1 MATNKLELGG
11 EKFIEGVKKKIHSVN
26 QFVGETF
33 IVSARNSVTRT
44 IYERKPDRKP
54 WELTGNLRN
63 SIGYATKTNSRVTGS
78 YGGGVGGKEG
88 KDLAESGI
96 NEDSL
101 VLVAGM
107 NYAQAV
113 ESRGYD
119 VISNSANAAKKQH
132 AMLIKK
138 ALKV

>member
-1 MATNKLELGG
+1 MAVDKVKDGLD
-11 EKFIEGVKKKIHSVN
+11 KFLKNVHHKIFRVN
-26 QFVGETF
+26 QYVGETF
-33 IVSARNSVTRT
+33 INNARASVTKT
-44 IYERKPDRKP
+44 IYERIPDRKP

-63 SIGYATKTNSRVTGS
+63 SIGYAASSEGNVSGKHGE
-78 YGGGVGGKEG
+78 GIGGVEAK
-88 KDLAESGI
+88 KLAEDGI
-96 NEDSL
+96 NDDSL

-119 VISNSANAAKKQH
+119 VISNSANIAKAQH
-132 AMLIKK
+132 SMLIKK

>member
-1 MATNKLELGG
+1 MAVDKVKDGLD
-11 EKFIEGVKKKIHSVN
+11 KFLKGVHHKVFQVN
-26 QFVGETF
+26 QYVGETF
-33 IVSARNSVTRT
+33 INNAKASVTKT
-44 IYERKPDRKP
+44 IYERIPDRPP
-54 WELTGNLRN
+54 WALTGNLRN
-63 SIGYATKTNSRVTGS
+63 SIGYAAKNEGS
-78 YGGGVGGKEG
+78 IVGKYGDGIGGGEG
-88 KDLAESGI
+88 KKLAETGI

-119 VISNSANAAKKQH
+119 VISNSANLAKTQH
-132 AMLIKK
+132 TMLIKK